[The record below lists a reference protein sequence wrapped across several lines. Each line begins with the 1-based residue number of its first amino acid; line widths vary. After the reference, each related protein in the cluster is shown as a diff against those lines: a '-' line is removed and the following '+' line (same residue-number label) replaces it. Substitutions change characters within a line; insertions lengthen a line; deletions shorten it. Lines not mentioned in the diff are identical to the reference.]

1 MKTAAQCA
9 DRSWNARPDFPVVMK
24 IGRYEILDEIG
35 QGAMGTVYQAR
46 DPLIERT
53 VAIKTVPIAQL
64 QQEGAD
70 AESRFLREAQSA
82 GRLSHPNIVTIYDV
96 GEADGLAYIAMEY
109 LHGKT
114 LRDLMN
120 KGPMPLDLA
129 LDTAMQMAEAMAFA
143 HEHGVIHRDI
153 KPANVVVTGKRGHI
167 KLTDFGIAH
176 LVNSDH
182 TQAGQML
189 GSPRY
194 MSPEQAMGR
203 EVDGRSDIF
212 SLGAVL
218 YEMLTGRY
226 AFDGDSL
233 PTIVYRVINETP
245 VPATTLRPGIPAG
258 LASLLAHMLN
268 KKPEARPD
276 ARTLVSAF
284 HALSLALASPPATA
298 PMPVPSANRVSR
310 LLRVLAFGEPHG
322 VFLLIGLGIIVI
334 ERLLAKPPPVSPPPA
349 PHNPCKGHT
358 PSTSSIFHLFWVTM
372 NIHTNNAPAI
382 APVARA
388 PSGCIRSE
396 PARTAT
402 RPASGPL
409 WMRPGSLR
417 PSTRAGSVPPTI
429 AISEFTATKPDT
441 ASINCADI
449 TLKPNQPTVR
459 IHAPSARNGILDGGC
474 AEIIPSLV

>member
-1 MKTAAQCA
+1 M
-9 DRSWNARPDFPVVMK
+9 MK

-35 QGAMGTVYQAR
+35 QGAMGTVYRAR

-53 VAIKTVPIAQL
+53 VAIKTVPITQL
-64 QQEGAD
+64 QHEGTD

-96 GEADGLAYIAMEY
+96 GEADELAYIAMEY
-109 LHGKT
+109 LQGRT
-114 LRDLMN
+114 LRDLMDI
-120 KGPMPLDLA
+120 GPMPLDLA

-153 KPANVVVTGKRGHI
+153 KPANVVVTGQHGRI

-218 YEMLTGRY
+218 YEMLTGHY

-245 VPATTLRPGIPAG
+245 VDATILRPRIPAG
-258 LASLLAHMLN
+258 VASLLAHMLS
-268 KKPEARPD
+268 KKPDARPD
-276 ARTLVSAF
+276 ARTLVGAF
-284 HALSLALASPPATA
+284 HALTQVTA
-298 PMPVPSANRVSR
+298 PPLPVPSSSRVSR
-310 LLRVLAFGEPHG
+310 ALRVIAFGAPIG
-322 VFLLIGLGIIVI
+322 IFLLIGLGIIVI
-334 ERLLAKPPPVSPPPA
+334 EHFLATPSQVHHLPVQLALPTPPDNTTPDVQPPPEPDKTVGAAPPKSDAYLAGLDKELVELRVKRTVLLLKYTKQHPDVVQVDRQ
-349 PHNPCKGHT
+349 
-358 PSTSSIFHLFWVTM
+358 LEQL
-372 NIHTNNAPAI
+372 
-382 APVARA
+382 RA
-388 PSGCIRSE
+388 ER
-396 PARTAT
+396 R
-402 RPASGPL
+402 
-409 WMRPGSLR
+409 
-417 PSTRAGSVPPTI
+417 
-429 AISEFTATKPDT
+429 KY
-441 ASINCADI
+441 
-449 TLKPNQPTVR
+449 LKQKQKK
-459 IHAPSARNGILDGGC
+459 
-474 AEIIPSLV
+474 

>member
-1 MKTAAQCA
+1 M
-9 DRSWNARPDFPVVMK
+9 N
-24 IGRYEILDEIG
+24 IGRYEVLDEIG
-35 QGAMGTVYQAR
+35 QGAMGTVYRAR

-109 LHGKT
+109 LPGAT
-114 LRDLMN
+114 LRHLMN

-129 LDTAMQMAEAMAFA
+129 LETATQMAEALAFA

-153 KPANVVVTGKRGHI
+153 KPANVVVTGRHGRI

-182 TQAGQML
+182 THAGQML

-233 PTIVYRVINETP
+233 PTIVYRVVNETP
-245 VPATTLRPGIPAG
+245 VPAASLRPQVPAA
-258 LASLLAHMLN
+258 LAALLGRMLN
-268 KKPEARPD
+268 KNPATRPD
-276 ARTLVSAF
+276 AR
-284 HALSLALASPPATA
+284 ALASAFQALTVTPPPPLLPA
-298 PMPVPSANRVSR
+298 PPPSNRVSR
-310 LLRVLAFGEPHG
+310 LLRVLAFGTPVG
-322 VFLLIGLGIIVI
+322 VFLLIGVGIIVI
-334 ERLLAKPPPVSPPPA
+334 QHFLGPPGQATTPAVVARPAARPPQAAPAALPPLADMRSPPDLEADAYLAGLDKKQVELRIKRTELLLKYTRQHPDVVQIDRQLERLQVERRR
-349 PHNPCKGHT
+349 
-358 PSTSSIFHLFWVTM
+358 HLRQREK
-372 NIHTNNAPAI
+372 N
-382 APVARA
+382 RE
-388 PSGCIRSE
+388 G
-396 PARTAT
+396 
-402 RPASGPL
+402 
-409 WMRPGSLR
+409 
-417 PSTRAGSVPPTI
+417 
-429 AISEFTATKPDT
+429 
-441 ASINCADI
+441 
-449 TLKPNQPTVR
+449 
-459 IHAPSARNGILDGGC
+459 
-474 AEIIPSLV
+474 

>member
-1 MKTAAQCA
+1 
-9 DRSWNARPDFPVVMK
+9 MK

-35 QGAMGTVYQAR
+35 QGAMGTVYRAR

-109 LHGKT
+109 LHDKT

-245 VPATTLRPGIPAG
+245 VPATTLRPKIPAG
-258 LASLLAHMLN
+258 VASLLAHMLN

-284 HALSLALASPPATA
+284 HALSLASTPATA
-298 PMPVPSANRVSR
+298 PIPVPSANRVSR
-310 LLRVLAFGEPHG
+310 LLRVLAFGVPLG
-322 VFLLIGLGIIVI
+322 IFLLIGLGIIVI
-334 ERLLAKPPPVSPPPA
+334 EHFLATPPQVSQQPVPQAASPAAEDTTADQPPPESDETADSPPPEA
-349 PHNPCKGHT
+349 DAYLAGLDKKLVELRIKRT
-358 PSTSSIFHLFWVTM
+358 VLLLKY
-372 NIHTNNAPAI
+372 TNQHPD
-382 APVARA
+382 VVQVDRQLEQLRA
-388 PSGCIRSE
+388 ER
-396 PARTAT
+396 R
-402 RPASGPL
+402 RY
-409 WMRPGSLR
+409 
-417 PSTRAGSVPPTI
+417 
-429 AISEFTATKPDT
+429 
-441 ASINCADI
+441 
-449 TLKPNQPTVR
+449 LKRQQKN
-459 IHAPSARNGILDGGC
+459 
-474 AEIIPSLV
+474 

>member
-1 MKTAAQCA
+1 
-9 DRSWNARPDFPVVMK
+9 MK

-35 QGAMGTVYQAR
+35 QGAMGTVYRAR

-109 LHGKT
+109 LHGRT

-129 LDTAMQMAEAMAFA
+129 LDTAMQMAEALAFA

-153 KPANVVVTGKRGHI
+153 KPANVVVTGRRGRI

-182 TQAGQML
+182 TQVGQML

-218 YEMLTGRY
+218 YEMLTGHY
-226 AFDGDSL
+226 AFNGDSL
-233 PTIVYRVINETP
+233 PAIVYRVINETP
-245 VPATTLRPGIPAG
+245 AEASTLRPQLPAG
-258 LASLLAHMLN
+258 LANVLAQMLN
-268 KKPEARPD
+268 KRPEARPD
-276 ARTLVSAF
+276 ARTLVGAF
-284 HALSLALASPPATA
+284 HGLTHTALPLPAPLPT
-298 PMPVPSANRVSR
+298 NRVPR
-310 LLRVLAFGEPHG
+310 LLRVLAFGTPFG

-334 ERLLAKPPPVSPPPA
+334 EHFLAEPQPAIPVPAQNAVSPPAVDSATDNHGSP
-349 PHNPCKGHT
+349 
-358 PSTSSIFHLFWVTM
+358 PSSGAASDRPVDASSDIESDAYLAGLDKKLVELR
-372 NIHTNNAPAI
+372 IK
-382 APVARA
+382 
-388 PSGCIRSE
+388 
-396 PARTAT
+396 RTVLLLKYT
-402 RPASGPL
+402 KQHPDVVQVDRQL
-409 WMRPGSLR
+409 EQLSLER
-417 PSTRAGSVPPTI
+417 KQYLQRQ
-429 AISEFTATKPDT
+429 KK
-441 ASINCADI
+441 N
-449 TLKPNQPTVR
+449 
-459 IHAPSARNGILDGGC
+459 
-474 AEIIPSLV
+474 